1 MMSHAIAEIAIED
14 ARSLRQEHTRFAKQ
28 LSALKKEL
36 QCVKF
41 VPWKISATCNFQ
53 LSDRIRLPPRRTALF
68 ASSRLR
74 RSRFPPAK
82 ARSCVDN
89 KAIRADGIGAT

>member
-41 VPWKISATCNFQ
+41 VPLENICD
-53 LSDRIRLPPRRTALF
+53 L
-68 ASSRLR
+68 
-74 RSRFPPAK
+74 
-82 ARSCVDN
+82 
-89 KAIRADGIGAT
+89 